1 MKTLYLYIPALMTTF
16 AVPALAAG
24 DCILIDKG
32 GYLTY
37 ERGCSAVDGKTGAGS
52 AYIDTNDD
60 GIGDSY
66 TADARG

>member
-32 GYLTY
+32 
-37 ERGCSAVDGKTGAGS
+37 GCSAVDGKTGAGS